1 MGTHNVK
8 IHTKKRTK
16 WGLASGCFE
25 EFSGW
30 QVGNNGV
37 KHHFFWDQGPS
48 LTRKLQHLAT
58 HFNAQCHV
66 NSPLL
71 CCILRVNAWQLPTSS
86 NAARMQLL
94 HKKGLSTWHWAIAP
108 VWVGLN
114 GRYGLNLCNDYL
126 LHALGLFCLSQQLQ
140 KHFSLPYAMSIPF
153 FPHISAYA
161 CGHVALC

>member
-1 MGTHNVK
+1 MYIHLAFVYKPPPFASQPTFARIDFLRQGERLVGKMGTHNVK
-8 IHTKKRTK
+8 IYTKKRTK

-48 LTRKLQHLAT
+48 LTRKLQRFAT

-71 CCILRVNAWQLPTSS
+71 CCIQRVNAWQLPTSS

-94 HKKGLSTWHWAIAP
+94 HNKGLSTRHWAIGP
-108 VWVGLN
+108 VWVGLIWT
-114 GRYGLNLCNDYL
+114 
-126 LHALGLFCLSQQLQ
+126 LQ
-140 KHFSLPYAMSIPF
+140 A
-153 FPHISAYA
+153 
-161 CGHVALC
+161 